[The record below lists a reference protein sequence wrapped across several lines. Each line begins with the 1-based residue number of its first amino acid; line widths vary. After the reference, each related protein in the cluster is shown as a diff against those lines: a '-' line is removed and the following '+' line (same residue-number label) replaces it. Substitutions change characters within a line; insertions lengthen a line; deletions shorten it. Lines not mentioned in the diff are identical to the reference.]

1 MHKIGIKRLL
11 IGYWIISA
19 LLIFFYSYLTTVLT
33 QTDFQVLLGQP
44 MFALSFFTGCFSML
58 QSYFIEHLKG
68 RQQRIYLKVALIQ
81 QAISFNLFGFIL
93 IILVLKRA
101 QFKDNDLIN
110 NLLLYSGLLMLFISI
125 LIAILLI
132 F

>member
-33 QTDFQVLLGQP
+33 QTDFQNLLSQP
-44 MFALSFFTGCFSML
+44 MFALTFFTGCFSML
-58 QSYFIEHLKG
+58 QSYFAEQLKG
-68 RQQRIYLKVALIQ
+68 RQQLIYLKVALIQ
-81 QAISFNLFGFIL
+81 QAVSFNLFGFIL
-93 IILVLKRA
+93 IILLLKRA
-101 QFKDNDLIN
+101 QFKDNN
-110 NLLLYSGLLMLFISI
+110 VKNSLLLYSGLLMLFISI
-125 LIAILLI
+125 LISLLLI